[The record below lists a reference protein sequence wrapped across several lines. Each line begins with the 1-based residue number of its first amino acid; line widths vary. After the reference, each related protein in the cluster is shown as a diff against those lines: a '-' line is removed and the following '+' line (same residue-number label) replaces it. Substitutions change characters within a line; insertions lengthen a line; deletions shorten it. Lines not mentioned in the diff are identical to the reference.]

1 MWDYYSGIKITSWLM
16 SSKTYDFEKYS
27 ILDIAEFVREQGYS
41 LEETLQGLQI
51 VHTSIVIMYVA
62 IDTAGQISAYIHMS
76 RLKKEGEDPNQKK
89 LYQKLVKKFGCD
101 PKHEG
106 NIKDKD
112 KITIQDFR
120 NKFFMKFV

>member
-1 MWDYYSGIKITSWLM
+1 MA
-16 SSKTYDFEKYS
+16 SKTYDFEKYS

-76 RLKKEGEDPNQKK
+76 RFRKEDEDPNQKK
-89 LYQKLVKKFGCD
+89 LYQ
-101 PKHEG
+101 
-106 NIKDKD
+106 N
-112 KITIQDFR
+112 
-120 NKFFMKFV
+120 